1 MEFARWHGNKVQG
14 AETSDAC
21 FFQIKWKCYWNV
33 CLRRWGDRSWESRM
47 LGINGSVWKASF
59 LFASISSFGAEQHL
73 TKLQCKGNC
82 PEAKMYSRAWWFD
95 DMPFPHLSTKSRRL
109 LQVFAHGFFCDW
121 GGGMSRLYSFSLSF
135 VSTVMRLMESQWLI
149 SSIFGP
155 RAFQT

>member
-21 FFQIKWKCYWNV
+21 FFQIKWTCYWNV

-59 LFASISSFGAEQHL
+59 LYISISCFGAAQHL
-73 TKLQCKGNC
+73 AKLQCKGNC

-95 DMPFPHLSTKSRRL
+95 DMLFPPNPADCSRFLRMDS
-109 LQVFAHGFFCDW
+109 FAIEEAACHDYI
-121 GGGMSRLYSFSLSF
+121 YSFSLSF
-135 VSTVMRLMESQWLI
+135 VSIVMRLMESQWLI

-155 RAFQT
+155 RALQT